1 MTQENDDERNVL
13 PFPEPSI
20 PDGADALVPAV
31 EALLFSAGEP
41 VRLTELAEALG
52 LESAVLVRGALV
64 LLQRALQ
71 NRERGLDLAETA
83 GGWQLRTDAR
93 FASEVAKLRGARPQP
108 LSQAA
113 LEALSVIA
121 YEQPAT
127 RADVERV
134 RGVSSGGVIRSLIDK
149 GLLRV
154 AGRREEPGRPLL
166 YRTTPAF
173 LELFALNS
181 LEDMPTLS
189 ERERLE
195 DDGG

>member
-1 MTQENDDERNVL
+1 MSQETDDERNVL

-20 PDGADALVPAV
+20 PEGADELVPAV

-41 VRLTELAEALG
+41 VRLTELTEALG
-52 LESAVLVRGALV
+52 LESAVLARGALV

-71 NRERGLDLAETA
+71 HRERGLDLVETA

-134 RGVSSGGVIRSLIDK
+134 RGVSSGGVIRSLLDK

-173 LELFALNS
+173 LELFALKS